1 MITGTVAGVGGY
13 VMAGIGF
20 FLLMDL
26 VVLSVAMLEGLALAL
41 LSQVE
46 QGDVSSKG
54 IFTSGSEDWGGIET
68 RDRL

>member
-1 MITGTVAGVGGY
+1 MMITVIVAGVGGY

-20 FLLMDL
+20 FLPTDL
-26 VVLSVAMLEGLALAL
+26 GGGEPANVLLSVAMLEGLALAL

-54 IFTSGSEDWGGIET
+54 IRIFTS
-68 RDRL
+68 